1 MISIGKSF
9 PGALLIFMT
18 VFAATLSPD
27 DYITGTALSCTL
39 DTSFTVSIPLEPGGE
54 ITVERD
60 GLTPEVIGRVLSIPE
75 TTRWPSF
82 TASAWGREATVVATA
97 VNAIHILLAVEK
109 GRGRTISI
117 LPADT
122 VAPAAGPGASIITD
136 MKAGR
141 ALFGAWAPTA
151 GSAIEGVSAAMKGNI
166 IRILMRPSENPYFLE
181 IENRPGGR
189 VTAWYGNGPRVV
201 ARVIR
206 PVGGSGRFE
215 GTIFQEKGRIRA
227 NHPGVIDICTS
238 PEGVVGG
245 FQIMPLEHASST
257 EMQGAWKMTQW
268 MILASVSS
276 EGFLKGRAPLFSGGL
291 LPGPGNG
298 EKLWDVWSTY
308 GRRPLVLA
316 RTKGG
321 EWSTLPEASGR
332 MDHALEGITHLR
344 IYYPFTGEPQ
354 GSEAEQHPPAGKDL
368 ILQ

>member
-1 MISIGKSF
+1 MTSIRKSF

-27 DYITGTALSCTL
+27 DHVTGAALSAPLDAAFTL
-39 DTSFTVSIPLEPGGE
+39 SIPIVPGGA

-82 TASAWGREATVVATA
+82 TASAWGREGTVVATA
-97 VNAIHILLAVEK
+97 VNAIHILLSVEN

-122 VAPAAGPGASIITD
+122 VAPAAGPGASVITD
-136 MKAGR
+136 MKPGR
-141 ALFGAWAPTA
+141 SIFGAWAPTA
-151 GSAIEGVSAAMKGNI
+151 GSTVEGASVAMKGNTL
-166 IRILMRPSENPYFLE
+166 RILMTPSENPYFLE

-189 VTAWYGNGPRVV
+189 VTAWYESGPCLI

-206 PVGGSGRFE
+206 PVAGSGRFE
-215 GTIFQEKGRIRA
+215 GTIFQERGRIRA

-245 FQIMPLEHASST
+245 FQIMPLEHASSA

-276 EGFLKGRAPLFSGGL
+276 RGFLKGRAPLFSDGL

-298 EKLWDVWSTY
+298 EKLWDIWSTY

-316 RTKGG
+316 RVKGG
-321 EWSTLPEASGR
+321 PWTRLPEASGR

-354 GSEAEQHPPAGKDL
+354 GGVAEQHPSAGESL
-368 ILQ
+368 TPQ